1 MSLGAGRSLMAGKWW
16 LRTRQSSG
24 LIASQPANLKPNEI
38 MEARPDMDATK
49 KPEEGPEKATEEA
62 PEKTHSPLDFDKDG
76 KASTQ
81 ETAIAITLLLVGGG
95 LLAWLMWLASQGQ
108 ITEQTIQPLLAVL
121 AFLSG
126 REGFKR
132 LTGG

>member
-1 MSLGAGRSLMAGKWW
+1 MPLM
-16 LRTRQSSG
+16 
-24 LIASQPANLKPNEI
+24 PVNED
-38 MEARPDMDATK
+38 MEARPEMDEAK

-62 PEKTHSPLDFDKDG
+62 TEATHSPIDFDKDG

-81 ETAIAITLLLVGGG
+81 ETAIAITLLVVGGG

-126 REGFKR
+126 KEGFKR
-132 LTGG
+132 LSGGQ

>member
-1 MSLGAGRSLMAGKWW
+1 MAGKWW
-16 LRTRQSSG
+16 LRIAQSSE
-24 LIASQPANLKPNEI
+24 LIASQPANLKPNEG
-38 MEARPDMDATK
+38 MEARPDMDEAK

-62 PEKTHSPLDFDKDG
+62 PEATHSPIDFDKDG

-81 ETAIAITLLLVGGG
+81 ETAIAITLLVVGGG

-108 ITEQTIQPLLAVL
+108 ITEETIQPLIVVL

-126 REGFKR
+126 KEGFKR
-132 LTGG
+132 LSGGG

>member
-1 MSLGAGRSLMAGKWW
+1 
-16 LRTRQSSG
+16 
-24 LIASQPANLKPNEI
+24 
-38 MEARPDMDATK
+38 MDATK